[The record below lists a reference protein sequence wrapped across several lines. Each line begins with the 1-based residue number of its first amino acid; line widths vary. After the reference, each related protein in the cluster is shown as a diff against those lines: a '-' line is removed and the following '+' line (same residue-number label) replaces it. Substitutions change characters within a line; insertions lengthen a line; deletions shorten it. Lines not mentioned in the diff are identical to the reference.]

1 MTRCRVFALLTLPT
15 RRSLAWRGSEG
26 SLRCHTVRDLVGEVV
41 PQNEQ
46 QHELTIPSCEQN
58 NWRLNLNLM
67 TRENSTQAIRSH
79 GYMRMTSRAQHEKR
93 NGVREGCGKDAP
105 WESPTA
111 GFPTELGNPAKNAGF
126 PLFTQP
132 RRLLGFSLLVDSLAP
147 TQIGEN
153 GSVSHWR
160 RQNRRVTR
168 DPDSRPQELTANS
181 SVFSRLSSA
190 DDRTFHFVCF
200 NPETGAVPSWTS
212 ISENPEMFEFS
223 GMSYLPKRHAFSGL
237 RFGRRLAFLLSGK
250 PKNMAL

>member
-93 NGVREGCGKDAP
+93 NGVREGCGKDAH
-105 WESPTA
+105 TA
-111 GFPTELGNPAKNAGF
+111 STATGV
-126 PLFTQP
+126 LFACGLTGSDAN
-132 RRLLGFSLLVDSLAP
+132 RRKWLRFSLASTLTRGICSFNVSSNKVRDRICPIRVCWRGGAISMAP
-147 TQIGEN
+147 DEEQISDLGR
-153 GSVSHWR
+153 GSAG
-160 RQNRRVTR
+160 
-168 DPDSRPQELTANS
+168 SRP
-181 SVFSRLSSA
+181 V
-190 DDRTFHFVCF
+190 H
-200 NPETGAVPSWTS
+200 
-212 ISENPEMFEFS
+212 
-223 GMSYLPKRHAFSGL
+223 
-237 RFGRRLAFLLSGK
+237 
-250 PKNMAL
+250 